1 MDSNTHS
8 MPPAER
14 SDPSDGLG
22 PPGLPEPLG
31 PLERSDRLAGLP
43 AAVGELAAE
52 DLDQLADAA
61 LAEEILEL
69 RRWLDGLEGQ
79 WLRRLAAADARGA
92 AGADQG
98 QPAPSTAGW
107 LRNRLRLGAGAARDT
122 VRTARAL
129 FGGPLTRTAA
139 ALIEG
144 QISPAHA
151 RVLAQGTR
159 DVPDHVTAEAEPVLL
174 EAAAHLD
181 PPQLRQAVGHLCQII
196 DPEGADAARQHRHE
210 RRGLWLS
217 PTLDNMVAVDGL
229 LEAEAGHTVLAA
241 LEPLARPHSA
251 DDTRL
256 GGQRTADALTELARR
271 ALEGGRLP
279 QAGGV
284 RPQLLVTV
292 DLDSLLGRPSRCHG
306 WGPGLGGAAGPRGM
320 SATGL

>member
-14 SDPSDGLG
+14 SDHSNGLR
-22 PPGLPEPLG
+22 LPEPPAPLG
-31 PLERSDRLAGLP
+31 PLERSNRLAGLP

-52 DLDQLADAA
+52 DLDHLTDSA
-61 LAEEILEL
+61 LAEEIREL
-69 RRWLDGLEGQ
+69 RRWMDGLEGQ

-92 AGADQG
+92 VGADQG
-98 QPAPSTAGW
+98 QPVASTASW
-107 LRNRLRLGAGAARDT
+107 LRRRLRLGAGTARDT

-129 FGGPLTRTAA
+129 FSGPLTRTAA
-139 ALIEG
+139 ALTDG

-159 DVPDHVTAEAEPVLL
+159 DVPDQVAAEAEPVLL

-181 PPQLRQAVGHLCQII
+181 PPRLRQAVGHLCQII
-196 DPEGADAARQHRHE
+196 DPDGGDAARQRRHE

-229 LEAEAGHTVLAA
+229 LEPEAGQMLQAA

-251 DDTRL
+251 DDTRK
-256 GGQRTADALTELARR
+256 GGQRTADALAELARR
-271 ALEGGRLP
+271 SLEGGRLP

-292 DLDSLLGRPSRCHG
+292 DVDRLAGRPG
-306 WGPGLGGAAGPRGM
+306 GVGGDLG
-320 SATGL
+320 